1 MQLLC
6 NCYYYPYDYMYTHL
20 TKHPLIKEEFQQL
33 YSKLLEEFFPVQ
45 DLDSVVKGG
54 AGGFC
59 PQPLFMG
66 GFCPQPLFTGGFKHS
81 TVAM

>member
-1 MQLLC
+1 MQLLR

-20 TKHPLIKEEFQQL
+20 TEDPSIKEEFQQL

-54 AGGFC
+54 EKA
-59 PQPLFMG
+59 
-66 GFCPQPLFTGGFKHS
+66 
-81 TVAM
+81 VASATTTIKQASLSSLQKL

>member
-54 AGGFC
+54 EKAVASATTTIK
-59 PQPLFMG
+59 QASPLSSL
-66 GFCPQPLFTGGFKHS
+66 QKL
-81 TVAM
+81 